1 MQEEAKNAVDA
12 LAVTTTV
19 STLMGWLPA
28 VAAALSI
35 VWTVV
40 RIFET
45 NTIQNLIHRKKDF
58 QCGVR

>member
-1 MQEEAKNAVDA
+1 MQEEAKAAVDVI
-12 LAVTTTV
+12 AVTTTV

-35 VWTVV
+35 IWTVI

-45 NTIQNLIHRKKDF
+45 DTVKDWF
-58 QCGVR
+58 NARN

>member
-1 MQEEAKNAVDA
+1 MQEEAKVAVDA

-45 NTIQNLIHRKKDF
+45 NTIQNLIHRKK
-58 QCGVR
+58 GS

>member
-1 MQEEAKNAVDA
+1 MQEEAKVAVDA

-35 VWTVV
+35 IWTVV

-45 NTIQNLIHRKKDF
+45 NTIQNLIHRNKDS
-58 QCGVR
+58 

>member
-1 MQEEAKNAVDA
+1 MQEEAKNALDA

-58 QCGVR
+58 

>member
-1 MQEEAKNAVDA
+1 MQEEAKVAVDA

-35 VWTVV
+35 IWTVV

-45 NTIQNLIHRKKDF
+45 NTIQNLIHRKKDS
-58 QCGVR
+58 

>member
-1 MQEEAKNAVDA
+1 MQEEAKVAVDA

-19 STLMGWLPA
+19 STLMGWIPA

-35 VWTVV
+35 IWTVI

-45 NTIQNLIHRKKDF
+45 NTIQNLIHKKKEL
-58 QCGVR
+58 

>member
-1 MQEEAKNAVDA
+1 MQEEAKAAVDVI
-12 LAVTTTV
+12 AVTTTV

-45 NTIQNLIHRKKDF
+45 NTIQNLIHKKKDS
-58 QCGVR
+58 

>member
-1 MQEEAKNAVDA
+1 MQEEAKAAVDVI
-12 LAVTTTV
+12 AVTTTV

-35 VWTVV
+35 IWTVI

-45 NTIQNLIHRKKDF
+45 DTVKDWF
-58 QCGVR
+58 NAGD

>member
-1 MQEEAKNAVDA
+1 MQEEAKVAVDA

-19 STLMGWLPA
+19 STLMGWIPA

-35 VWTVV
+35 IWTVI

-45 NTIQNLIHRKKDF
+45 DTVKSWFNARD
-58 QCGVR
+58 

>member
-1 MQEEAKNAVDA
+1 MQEEAKVAVDA

-45 NTIQNLIHRKKDF
+45 NTIQNLIHRKKDS
-58 QCGVR
+58 

>member
-1 MQEEAKNAVDA
+1 MQEEAKVAVDA

-19 STLMGWLPA
+19 STLMGWIPA

-35 VWTVV
+35 IWTVI

-45 NTIQNLIHRKKDF
+45 ETIQNLIHKKKDF
-58 QCGVR
+58 

>member
-1 MQEEAKNAVDA
+1 MQEEAKVAVDA

-35 VWTVV
+35 IWTVV

-45 NTIQNLIHRKKDF
+45 DTIQNLIHRKKDS
-58 QCGVR
+58 

>member
-1 MQEEAKNAVDA
+1 MQEEAKAAVDVV
-12 LAVTTTV
+12 AVTTTV

-45 NTIQNLIHRKKDF
+45 NTIQNLIHRKK
-58 QCGVR
+58 GS

>member
-1 MQEEAKNAVDA
+1 MQEEAKVAVDA

-35 VWTVV
+35 IWTVV

-45 NTIQNLIHRKKDF
+45 NTIQNLIHKKKDS
-58 QCGVR
+58 

>member
-1 MQEEAKNAVDA
+1 MQEEAKVAVDA

-35 VWTVV
+35 IWTVI

-45 NTIQNLIHRKKDF
+45 ETIQNLIHKKKDF
-58 QCGVR
+58 

>member
-1 MQEEAKNAVDA
+1 MQEEAKVAVDA

-35 VWTVV
+35 IWTVI

-45 NTIQNLIHRKKDF
+45 DTIQNLIHKKKEL
-58 QCGVR
+58 

>member
-1 MQEEAKNAVDA
+1 MQEEAKVAVDA

-19 STLMGWLPA
+19 STLMGWIPA

-35 VWTVV
+35 IWTVI

-45 NTIQNLIHRKKDF
+45 DTVQNLIHRKKDS
-58 QCGVR
+58 

>member
-1 MQEEAKNAVDA
+1 MQEEAKVAVDA

-19 STLMGWLPA
+19 STLMGWIPA

-35 VWTVV
+35 IWTVI

-45 NTIQNLIHRKKDF
+45 ETIQNLIHKKKEL
-58 QCGVR
+58 

>member
-1 MQEEAKNAVDA
+1 MQEEAKVAVDA

-19 STLMGWLPA
+19 STLMGWIPA

-35 VWTVV
+35 IWTII

-45 NTIQNLIHRKKDF
+45 DTIQNLIHKKKEL
-58 QCGVR
+58 

>member
-1 MQEEAKNAVDA
+1 MQEEAKVAVDA

-19 STLMGWLPA
+19 STLMGWIPA

-35 VWTVV
+35 IWTVI

-45 NTIQNLIHRKKDF
+45 DTIQNLIHKKKDS
-58 QCGVR
+58 

>member
-45 NTIQNLIHRKKDF
+45 NTLQNLIHRKKDS
-58 QCGVR
+58 